1 MDWFNEI
8 IGSGGT
14 IVIVTW
20 LAKELFSGFIRR
32 SDAKKMKDL
41 DFKHYKQQA
50 SFDLKYK
57 VYSEIYSKIK
67 KLQGS
72 IEFFL
77 DVNKLYGDYEE
88 ALYSD
93 TNKKFFD
100 AGETKPDDFK
110 AVYHSDRSSRA
121 VTNVSHFVGLIGE
134 FHRDLKNFSSTNEFL
149 FSEDE
154 SLSIKNILDLTE
166 ETKNKINS
174 SYVNTFT
181 YLKINKETVV
191 EELDDLM
198 DGILDE
204 FEERLN
210 NYLQKDINKLNILIN
225 ETDTLFKKEFDTN

>member
-1 MDWFNEI
+1 M
-8 IGSGGT
+8 
-14 IVIVTW
+14 
-20 LAKELFSGFIRR
+20 
-32 SDAKKMKDL
+32 
-41 DFKHYKQQA
+41 
-50 SFDLKYK
+50 
-57 VYSEIYSKIK
+57 
-67 KLQGS
+67 
-72 IEFFL
+72 
-77 DVNKLYGDYEE
+77 
-88 ALYSD
+88 
-93 TNKKFFD
+93 
-100 AGETKPDDFK
+100 
-110 AVYHSDRSSRA
+110 
-121 VTNVSHFVGLIGE
+121 TNVSHFVGLIGE